1 MKHLLNNLS
10 EEEKNNIRKLHEGG
24 MNLAIDNFKK
34 LIETKSG
41 DVKPYLLEQEETK
54 MDRNSPEWKTLFNK
68 LKDLYNPKIITFMSY
83 DDPSEPHQSLNWG
96 QFARDNN
103 GEYGLSISSGSENMT
118 LSSTDKQFDDVLVDW
133 WKEKGYKFDGYDMFE
148 IDFSNS
154 QKIHDDLKSF
164 FETFSPDKR
173 TYEISK

>member
-83 DDPSEPHQSLNWG
+83 DDSSEPHQSLNWG
-96 QFARDNN
+96 TTQGNFNV
-103 GEYGLSISSGSENMT
+103 GYGLSISSGRKDFT
-118 LSSTDKQFDDVLVDW
+118 LISDDNDLKKQIDDW
-133 WKEKGYKFDGYDMFE
+133 WKQKGYKSDGRINFEFD
-148 IDFSNS
+148 INNP
-154 QKIHDDLKSF
+154 QKIHDDLESF
-164 FETFSPDKR
+164 FEEYPPNK
-173 TYEISK
+173 